1 MIHPRDCRTPDDVD
15 ALCRALYGEVL
26 GPAVGVQHVCA
37 VAAEGEAAPSRVLRI
52 DAHAPKSPWD
62 FFALQ
67 LSRARADLVLLT
79 GAILRA
85 EPELSYGFDG
95 AVGEALRRWRRERLG
110 KDAPPELW
118 VLSSGRQ
125 LDPGHPVFRGEWPAF
140 LVTDAAGAER
150 CPALA
155 ALEVHPLHLP
165 AVLAMRGE
173 RSLSLEAGPATVA
186 PLYEQQAPDE
196 VLLSRF
202 CEALP
207 EEYLVGPALPS
218 PRTFAVRYP
227 NGSGPRVHREE
238 SGTWEF
244 QVFRR

>member
-1 MIHPRDCRTPDDVD
+1 MHPRDCRTPDDVD
-15 ALCRALYGEVL
+15 ALCRAIYGEVL

-37 VAAEGEAAPSRVLRI
+37 VAAPHRKAPSRVLRI
-52 DAHAPKSPWD
+52 DERSPKSAWD

-67 LSRARADLVLLT
+67 LSRARADIVLLT

-85 EPELSYGFDG
+85 EPELSYGFG
-95 AVGEALRRWRRERLG
+95 GPVGKALRHWRTERLG
-110 KDAPPELW
+110 KHAPPELW

-140 LVTDAAGAER
+140 LVTDAVGAAR
-150 CPALA
+150 CPGLA
-155 ALEVHPLHLP
+155 ALEVNPLSLSS
-165 AVLAMRGE
+165 VLAKRGE

-186 PLYEQQAPDE
+186 PLYGQTPPDE

-202 CEALP
+202 CGALP
-207 EEYLVGPALPS
+207 EERLVGPALPS
-218 PRTFAVRYP
+218 VGSLAARYP
-227 NGSGPRVHREE
+227 NSSGPRVHREE

-244 QVFRR
+244 QAFRR